1 MEISVACMGTD
12 WVDGNSPAAVTLVD
26 GDTAEEAERA
36 GLNPLEHLDNNDS
49 YTLFH
54 ELDRAVYAGPTG
66 TNVNDVFIALV
77 CKT

>member
-1 MEISVACMGTD
+1 MEISAACMGTD
-12 WVDGNSPAAVTLVD
+12 WVDGNSPAAMTLVD

-66 TNVNDVFIALV
+66 TNVNDVYIALV
-77 CKT
+77 YKT